1 CFPCRGV
8 SVGEIDD
15 HLELA
20 GALAG
25 LLVRDFVD
33 ACQLTENCHD
43 LGRLE
48 RVAGNCCVLQC
59 PLDHALPESRLPLNA
74 TLLFL
79 FEFGLVL
86 LFQLLAFVSGLLI
99 LGPCFL
105 LHVFQPLSQL
115 LALLCRQI
123 LAGQRLFQRLLD
135 FDDLG
140 LVLPTIFGQN
150 FIQVF
155 LRKLGRLLNVQASTS
170 TSGGGSSGSLCFRVS
185 RSLSGGS
192 GSSGSGLGGSVVTIE
207 TNQTSAIDETL
218 HNTVFLPQ
226 SFVTQGVT
234 FRFCSYG
241 AHRTF
246 LIGHARM
253 PRMLGPCRPNDRPA
267 LKDRS
272 AV

>member
-1 CFPCRGV
+1 CFPCCGV
-8 SVGEIDD
+8 SVRKIDN

-33 ACQLTENCHD
+33 ACHLTENCHD

-48 RVAGNCCVLQC
+48 RVADHCCVLQC
-59 PLDHALPESRLPLNA
+59 PLDHALPESRLPLSA

-86 LFQLLAFVSGLLI
+86 LFHLLAFVSGLLI

-115 LALLCRQI
+115 LALLSRQV
-123 LAGQRLFQRLLD
+123 LAKRHFLQRLLD

-140 LVLPTIFGQN
+140 LMLAAILGQN
-150 FIQVF
+150 LVQVF
-155 LRKLGRLLNVQASTS
+155 LRELGGLLDIQSGGS
-170 TSGGGSSGSLCFRVS
+170 SGGGSSQCFRVS
-185 RSLSGGS
+185 RSLSGS
-192 GSSGSGLGGSVVTIE
+192 GSLGGSVVTVE

-246 LIGHARM
+246 LIGRARM
-253 PRMLGPCRPNDRPA
+253 PRMLGPCRPSDR
-267 LKDRS
+267 R
-272 AV
+272 